1 MRIVYDNKRRKYFS
15 TPDDKPT
22 YAAITI
28 ECSKWNDSTSGW
40 HSSRG
45 TSFFCTDFRY
55 ANRAV
60 SLGKMSR
67 NLRCTT
73 GSCGWCA
80 IVVLS
85 FAPLRIVN
93 NDVSGSIRL
102 AEFFDSPLP
111 VSSWLIETVVEG
123 TTACNCSFRETKVLP
138 GFCGRWREPWFSV
151 TSIANVFFYSQSFL
165 SSLHRCLT
173 SIVFIEIWW
182 RSLFLQYV
190 DDWSRVLFVVW

>member
-1 MRIVYDNKRRKYFS
+1 MQRLRSRRIDRRV
-15 TPDDKPT
+15 D
-22 YAAITI
+22 

-138 GFCGRWREPWFSV
+138 GFCARRREPWFSV
-151 TSIANVFFYSQSFL
+151 TSIANVFLIPNRFLVRCTDVWRRLCLSKFDDGLFFCDTWMIDREYFL
-165 SSLHRCLT
+165 SCDNLPM
-173 SIVFIEIWW
+173 IE
-182 RSLFLQYV
+182 
-190 DDWSRVLFVVW
+190 

>member
-1 MRIVYDNKRRKYFS
+1 MRSDNKGQKYPS
-15 TPDDKPT
+15 TPDDKPI

-28 ECSKWNDSTSGW
+28 DAWTSVRNETIQLLVGIRVVGQV
-40 HSSRG
+40 SSAQISG
-45 TSFFCTDFRY
+45 MQIEPW
-55 ANRAV
+55 

-138 GFCGRWREPWFSV
+138 GFCAR
-151 TSIANVFFYSQSFL
+151 
-165 SSLHRCLT
+165 
-173 SIVFIEIWW
+173 
-182 RSLFLQYV
+182 
-190 DDWSRVLFVVW
+190 